1 MRSGVVRRYGNPSNK
16 WLSTNE
22 GFLLSTSLLLG
33 LKQYLR
39 KLIHALN
46 NITEKVIPSS
56 SREVIRFILSQR
68 QLTSPFQKEEKSPQS
83 KDESLST
90 ARQKL
95 TSSYTVGAGTVRGDT
110 FIILHNIKWGMG
122 KLESP
127 AEHPG
132 SMRSRITNKSRTLIQ
147 NFNFIN
153 IHFAGKPR

>member
-22 GFLLSTSLLLG
+22 GFPLSASLLLG

-56 SREVIRFILSQR
+56 SREVIQFILSQR
-68 QLTSPFQKEEKSPQS
+68 QLASPFQKEEKSPHS

-95 TSSYTVGAGTVRGDT
+95 TSSYTIGAGTVRDDT
-110 FIILHNIKWGMG
+110 FIILHNIKWGIG
-122 KLESP
+122 KLKSP

-147 NFNFIN
+147 NFKFIN
-153 IHFAGKPR
+153 IHFAGKLR